1 MRVVIADD
9 EKFVL
14 VVLKSA
20 LRSVRFPI
28 EIVGEALDGDDA
40 YRLCC
45 KKKPDLLI
53 TDICMPRKDGLDLLA
68 KLRETQ
74 PELPVIIYSGFDNF
88 SYAQKAIHYGVE
100 EYLLKPIDE
109 EKLER
114 AISDV
119 MQRRQMRSL
128 RDKTQSRS
136 RLLRR
141 CLESIAPG
149 VRQDAQR
156 TGSGGEDEQ
165 QFLSGAAECTLF
177 MLAVPGEREICET
190 QWRVRLTERAPYAQ
204 QLDADGRLTILE
216 EKSAAGSVR
225 RAADEIWGA
234 GGYLL
239 YAQELSAKADG
250 VQGMQRLC
258 QALRRADDAIQSYFY
273 DGALREGAAFDDRP
287 EQKEAE
293 QFNRAYAERIT
304 TAILLGKKDYL
315 TALLRDYWQDLL
327 KAYPE
332 GNPRCLKRAAW
343 EQMNRQ
349 MAALKLPWDGCP
361 QAAAAH
367 DALTRLLTAEQ
378 VLEQL
383 LLCGTGI
390 LELQKKSTSAS
401 PEENLREVIDKYL
414 REHYREDISLEQ
426 LADFLHFNP
435 SYTSDLFKRIFG
447 KPFVSYLT
455 SMRVETAKVL
465 LQV

>member
-390 LELQKKSTSAS
+390 LELRRKA
-401 PEENLREVIDKYL
+401 R
-414 REHYREDISLEQ
+414 
-426 LADFLHFNP
+426 A
-435 SYTSDLFKRIFG
+435 
-447 KPFVSYLT
+447 
-455 SMRVETAKVL
+455 
-465 LQV
+465 QVPRKICAR